1 MRVDITQQKET
12 GAVSTILRPTI
23 TTAGLEA
30 VFNAQKNGFQAKI
43 SKVGLGTG
51 NYTPDQGRRQ
61 LQQEVHRIMV
71 ASGEDKGNA
80 QIHMSV
86 IDDTDHNFWVNEVGF
101 YIESEANGQ
110 TQEVLFAVYSSP
122 DRPIAYKSA
131 EVDLL
136 LAFDLVLTGVPADA
150 VTIVDNGVNLN
161 ILIAPELAKLG
172 VAQIN
177 NMTRHLKQ
185 KFELMDKGIL

>member
-1 MRVDITQQKET
+1 M
-12 GAVSTILRPTI
+12 STILRPTI
-23 TTAGLEA
+23 TMAGLEA

-51 NYTPDQGRRQ
+51 NYTPDQSRTR
-61 LQQEVHRIMV
+61 LEKEVHKVLV
-71 ASGEDKGNA
+71 ASGQDKGNA

-86 IDDTDHNFWVNEVGF
+86 IDDTNHNFWVNEVGF
-101 YIESEANGQ
+101 FIEKEENGKKVD
-110 TQEVLFAVYSSP
+110 VLFAVYSHP
-122 DRPIAYKSA
+122 DKPIAYKSA

-150 VTIVDNGVNLN
+150 ITIVDSGVDLN
-161 ILIAPELAKLG
+161 ILIAPELAKVG
-172 VAQIN
+172 AAQIS
-177 NMTRHLKQ
+177 NMYRHLKQ